1 MRPLKI
7 LVIEYPRPTTRTI
20 RFIDTL
26 RSLGAEIAYT
36 DVLNAPPIPELA
48 SSRRISVRRPSFID
62 RLRVWFGFYPRRT
75 PGLPFIARARRGL
88 PTWRSWWYRA
98 TAAIKGE
105 QPDIYWCADLDTLPV
120 GVWARRSAQEKTG
133 VRALILF
140 DMHELW
146 VEQGGIAIDQIS
158 AWREISRRF
167 IPEVDHLITV
177 SDEFMVEVQREHGP
191 LPATV
196 IHSLAPD
203 VEELQTE
210 GAHAA
215 YNIPPTAKI
224 AVHIGTTA
232 PNRNPDLGV
241 LALQHLPDYYL
252 VFGATKPV
260 VQERLRSIAVSI
272 GVEEHIRFTSNDA
285 PRARLEALL
294 ATCNVNL
301 ILYGPSQSTKNQML
315 VLANKIFD
323 GLAAGLPTVAAAG
336 TASGAYLE
344 REGLGITFT
353 DDDPIS
359 LANAIRRAENPALH
373 AVVRARR
380 HEFHWSANRIA
391 IARIIEMLT
400 REQR

>member
-1 MRPLKI
+1 MKPPKI

-26 RSLGAEIAYT
+26 RSLGAEVAYT
-36 DVLNAPPIPELA
+36 DVAGAPAIPELA
-48 SSRRISVRRPSFID
+48 ASRRITVRPPSFID
-62 RLRVWFGFYPRRT
+62 RQRVRFGVYPRRAPT
-75 PGLPFIARARRGL
+75 LPFIARTRSGL

-98 TAAIKGE
+98 TAAIKAE
-105 QPDIYWCADLDTLPV
+105 RPDIYWCADLDTLPV
-120 GVWARRSAQEKTG
+120 GVWARRAAQGGSG
-133 VRALILF
+133 VRTPILF

-146 VEQGGIAIDQIS
+146 VEQGSLAIEQIP

-167 IPEVDHLITV
+167 LPDVDHLVTV
-177 SDEFMVEVQREHGP
+177 SDEFLTEVQREHGS

-215 YNIPPTAKI
+215 YNIPSAAQI

-232 PNRNPDLGV
+232 PNRNPELGV
-241 LALQHLPDYYL
+241 RALQYLPNYYL
-252 VFGATKPV
+252 IFGATEPAM
-260 VQERLRSIAVSI
+260 QERLRSTATSV
-272 GVEEHIRFTSNDA
+272 GVEERIRFTSNDV

-294 ATCNVNL
+294 ATCSVNL

-336 TASGAYLE
+336 TVSGAYLE
-344 REGLGITFT
+344 REAVGTTFI
-353 DDDPIS
+353 DDDPVS
-359 LANAIRRAENPALH
+359 LADAIRRAESSSLH
-373 AVVRARR
+373 AAVRARR
-380 HEFHWSANRIA
+380 HDFHWSANRPA
-391 IARIIEMLT
+391 IARVVELLT
-400 REQR
+400 KEQL